1 MPPLMQ
7 LRSVWRTYQMDRV
20 KLSALRDVS
29 VSFEESEMTAIVGAS
44 GSGKSTLLH
53 ILGCLDRPTSGEYL
67 LEGRNVA
74 LLDDNELSEIRNRKI
89 GFIFQAFNLI
99 PHMSIL
105 ENVEIPLVYM
115 GVNRR
120 RRHGMSMEA
129 IQRVGL
135 GDRWHHSPSELSGG
149 ERQRVAIARAI
160 VHSPRV
166 LLADEPTGNLDSRT
180 GKEIL
185 NVLHHLHAEGRTI
198 IVVTHDKSIAETL
211 QRIVTV
217 RDGQV
222 ESLRSEVA

>member
-1 MPPLMQ
+1 M
-7 LRSVWRTYQMDRV
+7 
-20 KLSALRDVS
+20 
-29 VSFEESEMTAIVGAS
+29 
-44 GSGKSTLLH
+44 
-53 ILGCLDRPTSGEYL
+53 

-74 LLDDNELSEIRNRKI
+74 SLNDNELSEIRNRKI

-115 GVNRR
+115 GAHRRHRR
-120 RRHGMSMEA
+120 RMSMEA

-185 NVLHHLHAEGRTI
+185 DVLHHLHAEGRTVI
-198 IVVTHDKSIAETL
+198 IVTHDKGIAETL
-211 QRIVTV
+211 QRTVTV
-217 RDGQV
+217 KDGQV
-222 ESLRSEVA
+222 ESLHREVA